1 MIVDQFTKWLE
12 CYALPDQEAET
23 VATSFVEGFVSRLG
37 CPLQVHSDQ
46 GRNFESRLFQ
56 EVCKLLQITKTRT
69 TPYRPC
75 SNGQVERYNRLVLQ
89 AIRCYMENISQQKD
103 WDLHLQQIA
112 GAIRATVNRQT
123 GFTQNRM
130 MLGREVSQPL
140 DIMLGRK
147 IPGQKPAGY
156 VENLEEALSVCHQAA
171 RDNLGEAQLRQK
183 RTYDIK
189 SNTRSYE
196 VGDVVYMVDTS
207 SKVGQSKKLR
217 KPWIGPFVIVY
228 KFNHVLYRIQGKKEN
243 KVVHHDRLKLC
254 QDRDLPLW
262 LKRLRHSVLH
272 PEPNDKESKLQNQ
285 VQEELPQSSSYE
297 DDAVGLTNEGHENEP
312 SNDLEICQRP
322 ARKRQAPKWMKDFC
336 LLDD

>member
-1 MIVDQFTKWLE
+1 
-12 CYALPDQEAET
+12 
-23 VATSFVEGFVSRLG
+23 
-37 CPLQVHSDQ
+37 
-46 GRNFESRLFQ
+46 
-56 EVCKLLQITKTRT
+56 
-69 TPYRPC
+69 
-75 SNGQVERYNRLVLQ
+75 
-89 AIRCYMENISQQKD
+89 
-103 WDLHLQQIA
+103 
-112 GAIRATVNRQT
+112 
-123 GFTQNRM
+123 M

-156 VENLEEALSVCHQAA
+156 VENFEESLSVCHQAA

-228 KFNHVLYRIQGKKEN
+228 KFNHVLYRIQGEKVN
-243 KVVHHDRLKLC
+243 KVVHHDRLKLS
-254 QDRDLPLW
+254 QDRDVPLW

-272 PEPNDKESKLQNQ
+272 PESKEGIQTAKSNTGGITA
-285 VQEELPQSSSYE
+285 VQFL
-297 DDAVGLTNEGHENEP
+297 
-312 SNDLEICQRP
+312 R
-322 ARKRQAPKWMKDFC
+322 R
-336 LLDD
+336 